1 MVHFNISAVGV
12 VAFVGVLASSS
23 VVTAMPVL
31 KVDAVARQPGSKIT
45 PLWGNW
51 GAGGCAWA
59 GPGCGAGRKAKIYLS
74 SHPFS
79 SHDRTLR
86 SIPRMTQASQK
97 RSRPSAL
104 HPIDFTA

>member
-1 MVHFNISAVGV
+1 MLTSSLKPQAAIAASKIMVHFNISAVGV
-12 VAFVGVLASSS
+12 VAFVGLLASSS

-59 GPGCGAGRKAKIYLS
+59 GPGCGAGRK
-74 SHPFS
+74 
-79 SHDRTLR
+79 
-86 SIPRMTQASQK
+86 
-97 RSRPSAL
+97 
-104 HPIDFTA
+104 

>member
-12 VAFVGVLASSS
+12 VAFVGLLASSS

-51 GAGGCAWA
+51 GAAA
-59 GPGCGAGRKAKIYLS
+59 RPTKSQDLFEFPS
-74 SHPFS
+74 LFFS
-79 SHDRTLR
+79 R
-86 SIPRMTQASQK
+86 QNA
-97 RSRPSAL
+97 
-104 HPIDFTA
+104 